1 MLSSSLIDW
10 GGREREREKGRERG
24 YVRVSAMKWGI
35 SCPSSAGRNRLWTV
49 LECEAIYNS
58 IFKTDVDVVTLI
70 FTVLELLKLCLVL
83 HFVYK
88 YCKYY
93 CCYLP
98 CVVA

>member
-1 MLSSSLIDW
+1 
-10 GGREREREKGRERG
+10 
-24 YVRVSAMKWGI
+24 MKWGI